1 MDDEMSQPETN
12 TAVLVQL
19 AEVKGQL
26 GLMMQVI
33 QQNHDTTQTR
43 IEDFRHS
50 TETRFESM
58 ETRLET
64 LEKNERGTALRGAS
78 SGALSGAVVS
88 GTVAVIQHL
97 LTR

>member
-1 MDDEMSQPETN
+1 MSQTDPN
-12 TAVLVQL
+12 NAVLVQL

-26 GLMMQVI
+26 GLMMQVMH
-33 QQNHDTTQTR
+33 QNHNTTGQR
-43 IEDFRHS
+43 IDDFRHAI
-50 TETRFESM
+50 ETRVQGV

-78 SGALSGAVVS
+78 SGAVSGAVVS
-88 GTVAVIQHL
+88 GTVALIQHL

>member
-1 MDDEMSQPETN
+1 MSQLDTN
-12 TAVLVQL
+12 NAVMVQL

-26 GLMMQVI
+26 GMMMKVM

-43 IEDFRHS
+43 IDDFRHAI
-50 TETRFESM
+50 ETRVEGV

-78 SGALSGAVVS
+78 SGAVSGAVVS
-88 GTVAVIQHL
+88 GGVALIQYL
-97 LTR
+97 VTR

>member
-1 MDDEMSQPETN
+1 MSQPETN

-26 GLMMQVI
+26 GLMMQVM

-43 IEDFRHS
+43 IDDFRHAI
-50 TETRFESM
+50 ETRVESV

-78 SGALSGAVVS
+78 SGAMGGAVAS
-88 GTVAVIQHL
+88 AGVALIQHL